1 MIITV
6 DDYNKP
12 IPDNIKVK
20 RFDMDICFYE
30 FVNIDGKNFLKVY
43 FLNPAYKLWF
53 PFFDDKNKEA
63 LEIESSATTYGELVE
78 EFEQNYKINLVEKL
92 ILAKDRY
99 RELVKDKVFA
109 TKESKNF
116 VIYELKVSKSAKV
129 YTLYKFFNYKI
140 ISTDADTETASGIK
154 CKLIEVDNLP
164 EDLAENIKFYIAN
177 EPIKE

>member
-1 MIITV
+1 MIINV
-6 DDYNKP
+6 QNYSDP

-20 RFDMDICFYE
+20 RFDMAICFYE
-30 FVNIDGKNFLKVY
+30 FVNIEGKDYLKVY
-43 FLNPAYKLWF
+43 YLNPAYKLWF
-53 PFFDDKNKEA
+53 PFFDDKNKKA
-63 LEIESSATTYGELVE
+63 LEFESHATTYGELVE
-78 EFEQNYKINLVEKL
+78 EFEENYKINLVEKL

-140 ISTDADTETASGIK
+140 ISTDAETATSSGIK

-177 EPIKE
+177 EPIEE